1 MSSAM
6 TSFADLLRHLRT
18 TAALSQEEL
27 SERSG
32 LSLRGISDLE
42 RGVRR
47 APHLTTVRVL
57 ADALAL
63 SPTDRQ
69 ALLAAARP
77 GANAGY
83 AGRRSWWLCPAPAAP
98 HPAARSRARAGYA
111 RLPGAGTAIFGW

>member
-1 MSSAM
+1 MSSAI

-18 TAALSQEEL
+18 SAALSQEEL
-27 SERSG
+27 AVRSG

-57 ADALAL
+57 ADALELGPA
-63 SPTDRQ
+63 DRQ

-77 GANAGY
+77 GTAVRK
-83 AGRRSWWLCPAPAAP
+83 RRTPLLVAMP
-98 HPAARSRARAGYA
+98 RSRC
-111 RLPGAGTAIFGW
+111 P